1 MHVGTIGYGF
11 PVPDLGGFDKSLGKY
26 HRGHS
31 LYRPQPH
38 QFLIS
43 LIDALTAHGILM
55 WVSGAV
61 ATALIVWYA
70 WKWPKQEA

>member
-1 MHVGTIGYGF
+1 MLGPLVMAFLSLTLEDSINRWANIIVGIVYTA
-11 PVPDLGGFDKSLGKY
+11 LN
-26 HRGHS
+26 
-31 LYRPQPH
+31 
-38 QFLIS
+38 LIS